1 MIKMTEEELIQ
12 SIPRFEC
19 SDGSPLEL
27 EDEFLKRKLY
37 NALFNIDIICLARGE
52 GRSRILNDIVFH
64 PEILFDWGEKS
75 LHAFLEK
82 KDDRIRNFCDP
93 GTVDKDIMIYYIT
106 KYGEKLKD
114 FYKQYRYLERQ
125 EEEVP
130 PFVEQLISS
139 IYMENDNTKLLCI
152 KDWLLYA
159 LHTMHE
165 KDFSKIT
172 PCISCSYGDRRFD
185 VAYKF
190 GKGYCNNYFV
200 VMDSWVKCREEG
212 ISYKRTDY
220 VNEILKEYGLTWFP
234 NRHNEIMLKY
244 GIFPQ
249 QLVGYYFWDRET
261 LKKYV
266 LNKHYVDAWK
276 ENSDFEI
283 GEPIYFEQM
292 IDFEK
297 LGPYNTIY
305 EYSGR
310 SFSVAGR
317 RN

>member
-1 MIKMTEEELIQ
+1 
-12 SIPRFEC
+12 
-19 SDGSPLEL
+19 
-27 EDEFLKRKLY
+27 
-37 NALFNIDIICLARGE
+37 
-52 GRSRILNDIVFH
+52 
-64 PEILFDWGEKS
+64 
-75 LHAFLEK
+75 
-82 KDDRIRNFCDP
+82 
-93 GTVDKDIMIYYIT
+93 MIYYIT

-220 VNEILKEYGLTWFP
+220 VNEILKEYG
-234 NRHNEIMLKY
+234 I
-244 GIFPQ
+244 
-249 QLVGYYFWDRET
+249 
-261 LKKYV
+261 
-266 LNKHYVDAWK
+266 NKHYVDAWK